1 MDITAIGSSKEELF
15 ADIMAS
21 ASSSSAETQR
31 RGKLLQVEKREKNRR
46 RDGSKQRPVSMTTFP
61 PSSAYDK
68 PPSSAERCNGLR
80 GGIAGILGRGFPF
93 SKPKA
98 FFSSEQHLPGRVESY
113 NENHDQ
119 LYQLKPLAAS
129 QVRDDIM
136 IWLS

>member
-1 MDITAIGSSKEELF
+1 MDITTIGNSKEVLF
-15 ADIMAS
+15 AEIMAS
-21 ASSSSAETQR
+21 ASSNSAETMR
-31 RGKLLQVEKREKNRR
+31 RDKLPKVEKRGEKNRR
-46 RDGSKQRPVSMTTFP
+46 RDASKQRPVSMTTFP

-68 PPSSAERCNGLR
+68 QCR

-113 NENHDQ
+113 NRSHED

-129 QVRDDIM
+129 QVSNKVVGGQ
-136 IWLS
+136 L